1 MDKILKLLSIKSVT
15 YRAPAYIQLAA
26 MKKCNDDGIFVLGVA
41 EKDLRKFWSKA
52 SYHAVSFTRPVEKG
66 RAVVDIDS
74 RCHANTAEVSDREE
88 PDDENEEDPDKKPK
102 DWFDQFEIKS
112 KKDSSETN
120 SKKYRLE
127 LSSSTTKAANFNL
140 EFSGSGFFNVA
151 APIVPKGGIG
161 GSYSK
166 TNTTTISEEQGKSES
181 LAQGYEVTDTLMVPP
196 KTKVKALI
204 TTWAVTYES
213 TTVTEVSVDAKAKL
227 VIRYRSR
234 RSRKLGG
241 VLVSKVT
248 VTAKELF
255 RNEWDYKCENEVVT
269 FKRQSKLSH
278 LGEEVEIIKQKSDCS
293 LEEELN
299 IN

>member
-1 MDKILKLLSIKSVT
+1 MDKILELFGNKT

-26 MKKCNDDGIFVLGVA
+26 MKKCNDNGIFVLGVT
-41 EKDLRKFWSKA
+41 EEDLHKFWSKA

-74 RCHANTAEVSDREE
+74 RCHANTAEIANRREKE
-88 PDDENEEDPDKKPK
+88 DDISEDPDKKPK
-102 DWFDQFEIKS
+102 DWYDQFEIKS
-112 KKDSSETN
+112 KKDSNKTKTKN
-120 SKKYRLE
+120 YRLE

-140 EFSGSGFFNVA
+140 EFSSAGFFNVA
-151 APIVPKGGIG
+151 APVAPKGGIG
-161 GSYSK
+161 GSYSR
-166 TNTTTISEEQGKSES
+166 TNTTTRSAEENKSES
-181 LAQGYEVTDTLMVPP
+181 LSQGYEITDTLVVPP

-213 TTVTEVSVDAKAKL
+213 VTVTEISVDAKAEL
-227 VIRYRSR
+227 PIRYRSKLSQR
-234 RSRKLGG
+234 LGG

-255 RNEWDYKCENEVVT
+255 RGEWDYKCENEVVT
-269 FKRQSKLSH
+269 FKRESKLSH
-278 LGEEVEIIKQKSDCS
+278 LGEEVEIIKQKNDCS

-299 IN
+299 CN